1 MIHNTDVQYALDL
14 LLRAS
19 MFSDQLGE
27 EMRKNVF
34 NYSKLYDRHQ
44 VMSRKQKKI
53 VDFFKTS

>member
-27 EMRKNVF
+27 EG
-34 NYSKLYDRHQ
+34 Y
-44 VMSRKQKKI
+44 
-53 VDFFKTS
+53 T